1 MIAIL
6 FSTFIRASAFVATDG
21 AMAMDLQSVA
31 KPARKSFSEDQLE
44 PIAVSPKVACR
55 IGGFSMSRLYQLLG
69 AGELESYHEGT
80 ARRITLASLRARS
93 ERLIAEAKSRA
104 AARAAHGTRAA

>member
-1 MIAIL
+1 MEFAIG
-6 FSTFIRASAFVATDG
+6 SPVRRDS
-21 AMAMDLQSVA
+21 
-31 KPARKSFSEDQLE
+31 SFSEATGLE

-80 ARRITLASLRARS
+80 ARRITVAGLRARS
-93 ERLIAEAKSRA
+93 ERLIAEAKARN
-104 AARAAHGTRAA
+104 AARADRGTRAA

>member
-1 MIAIL
+1 MNIAVSSPNRRESL
-6 FSTFIRASAFVATDG
+6 S
-21 AMAMDLQSVA
+21 
-31 KPARKSFSEDQLE
+31 SEAAGPE

-93 ERLIAEAKSRA
+93 ERLIAEAKSRT
-104 AARAAHGTRAA
+104 AARAARGTRAA